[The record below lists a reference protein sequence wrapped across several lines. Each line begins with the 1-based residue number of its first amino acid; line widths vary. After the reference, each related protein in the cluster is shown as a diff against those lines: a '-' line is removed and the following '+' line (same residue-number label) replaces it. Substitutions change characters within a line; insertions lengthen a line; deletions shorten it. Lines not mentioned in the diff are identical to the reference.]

1 MCRRFDLICFLPLY
15 GEAAQFSW
23 LRRMKIA
30 IGIAQGLRY
39 LYTESQPP
47 FAISDLNS
55 NSVYVIEDSTPKVLA
70 WLFCTNWTLKSTSDN
85 CSWLDRNHSYEQAD
99 DVVYWSPTGDATGEL
114 QPVRGCGDAD
124 PRRQPTQGNGQRA
137 DAGFIICL
145 RQVTKVIHLSSFSSD
160 PFYCDIAFKSIN
172 FYDSFSV
179 KENGMYLNKLRV

>member
-30 IGIAQGLRY
+30 IGITQGLRY

-55 NSVYVIEDSTPKVLA
+55 NSIYVTTDFMYKLNFEIHFRQLLMTWQKSFLWAGWRRRLLKPHRRRDGRAPACTWVWEDRSA
-70 WLFCTNWTLKSTSDN
+70 
-85 CSWLDRNHSYEQAD
+85 
-99 DVVYWSPTGDATGEL
+99 SPAYTR
-114 QPVRGCGDAD
+114 PC
-124 PRRQPTQGNGQRA
+124 QRL
-137 DAGFIICL
+137 DAGFIIRL
-145 RQVTKVIHLSSFSSD
+145 RRVSKAIHLSSFSSD

-179 KENGMYLNKLRV
+179 KENRIYLNKLRV